1 MTPTLHRSPPRRALL
16 SSALLSLA
24 LLGLSAPLAQAQVFA
39 AAHDSITTPGRSV
52 QLGTK
57 FERSRYGGLWRPDLR
72 FKRVSY
78 RFRGLSGTVRT
89 DFDGM
94 AIVRAPAPS
103 APGVYGFEAELA
115 SPSAVARG
123 NMWVLDPQRP
133 LVIVDIDGTIS
144 DLPEWQVP
152 LIGGVAKAYAGS
164 PELLRDLAS
173 RYQIVYLT
181 ARDDTFDPQTRAF
194 LKRRGFPAGPVIY
207 NDLGLWTTA
216 ERRQLKKEEHGTFK
230 LRKIQELQAL
240 GLQVAFGI
248 GNSETDGW
256 AYEQA
261 GLPSYLRTELA
272 GSGASF
278 RFSHYATLRARLR
291 REGRLRTGLAG
302 ALGTP

>member
-1 MTPTLHRSPPRRALL
+1 MTRTLHRPPRGGL
-16 SSALLSLA
+16 LLSLA
-24 LLGLSAPLAQAQVFA
+24 LVALSGSLASAQVA
-39 AAHDSITTPGRSV
+39 SVAHDAITTPGTSV
-52 QLGTK
+52 RLGTK

-72 FKRVSY
+72 WKRVTY
-78 RFRGLSGTVRT
+78 RFQGLSGRVLT

-94 AIVRAPAPS
+94 AIVRAPAP
-103 APGVYGFEAELA
+103 ATAGVYTYEAEMS
-115 SPSAVARG
+115 SPSATAQG
-123 NMWVLDPQRP
+123 KMWVLDPQRP

-152 LIGGVAKAYAGS
+152 FMGGHARAYADS
-164 PELLRDLAS
+164 PQLLRDLA
-173 RYQIVYLT
+173 RTYQIVYLT

-194 LKRRGFPAGPVIY
+194 LKRRGFPEAPVIY
-207 NDLGLWTTA
+207 NDLGLWTSE
-216 ERRQLKKEEHGTFK
+216 ERRQLKKDEHGTFK

-261 GLPSYLRTELA
+261 GLPSYLRTEA
-272 GSGASF
+272 SGSGSSF
-278 RFSHYATLRARLR
+278 RFSRYATLRARLR
-291 REGRLRTGLAG
+291 QDGLLRSGIAG

>member
-1 MTPTLHRSPPRRALL
+1 MTRTLQPSLTGRVLL
-16 SSALLSLA
+16 SVALVGVSASLA
-24 LLGLSAPLAQAQVFA
+24 SADVFA
-39 AAHDSITTPGRSV
+39 VAHDAITTPGRSV
-52 QLGTK
+52 KLGSK

-72 FKRVSY
+72 SKRVTY

-103 APGVYGFEAELA
+103 APGVYGFEAEMR
-115 SPSAVARG
+115 SPKALARG
-123 NMWVLDPQRP
+123 SMWVLDPQRP

-144 DLPEWQVP
+144 NLPEWQVP
-152 LIGGVAKAYAGS
+152 FRGGRAKAYTGS
-164 PELLRDLAS
+164 PQLLRELAS

-194 LKRRGFPAGPVIY
+194 LKRRSFPAGPVIY
-207 NDLGLWTTA
+207 NDLGLWTNV

-230 LRKIQELQAL
+230 LRKIQELQAM

-256 AYEQA
+256 AYERA
-261 GLPSYLRTELA
+261 GLPSYLRTEA
-272 GSGASF
+272 SGGGASF
-278 RFSHYATLRARLR
+278 RFSRYATLRARLR
-291 REGRLRTGLAG
+291 QDGLLRSGIAG

>member
-1 MTPTLHRSPPRRALL
+1 MTRTLHRSPPGR
-16 SSALLSLA
+16 ALLSLA
-24 LLGLSAPLAQAQVFA
+24 FVGLSASLAPAQTFA
-39 AAHDSITTPGRSV
+39 VAHDAITTPGRSV
-52 QLGTK
+52 KLGTK
-57 FERSRYGGLWRPDLR
+57 FERSQYGGLWRPDLR
-72 FKRVSY
+72 FKRATY

-103 APGVYGFEAELA
+103 AAGVYGFEAELA
-115 SPSAVARG
+115 SPSALARG
-123 NMWVLDPQRP
+123 SMWVLDPQRP

-152 LIGGVAKAYAGS
+152 LIGGHARAYADS
-164 PELLRDLAS
+164 PQLLRDLARS
-173 RYQIVYLT
+173 YQIVYLT

-194 LKRRGFPAGPVIY
+194 LKRHSFPAGPVIY
-207 NDLGLWTTA
+207 NDLGLWTSE
-216 ERRQLKKEEHGTFK
+216 ERRQLQKDEHGSFK
-230 LRKIQELQAL
+230 LRKIQELQAM
-240 GLQVAFGI
+240 GLNVAFGI

-261 GLPSYLRTELA
+261 GLPSYLRTEVT

-278 RFSHYATLRARLR
+278 RFSRYATLRARLGR
-291 REGRLRTGLAG
+291 DGRLRTGLAG